1 MFQQESLILSGFVM
15 DYLALDDVKTDRFP
29 LKATQC

>member
-1 MFQQESLILSGFVM
+1 MFQLERLILSGFVM
-15 DYLALDDVKTDRFP
+15 DYWALDDVKTDSFL